1 MSNKKTNESTTCAKL
16 CRKRHNNLP
25 TRASFFISKP
35 GKIESVW
42 EFKIQVFGVA
52 VSLQMTVL

>member
-16 CRKRHNNLP
+16 CHKRHNNLP
-25 TRASFFISKP
+25 TRASFFISNA
-35 GKIESVW
+35 GKIESVC
-42 EFKIQVFGVA
+42 EFKIKVFGVA